1 MDSNN
6 KTYYGYK
13 PKPKDVVKL
22 EAYVRNNTD
31 SGVLSN
37 DKAKINN
44 NVTNKVLKNKREK
57 ICQR

>member
-44 NVTNKVLKNKREK
+44 NVTNKVLKNKRIK
-57 ICQR
+57 

>member
-1 MDSNN
+1 MESNN

-22 EAYVRNNTD
+22 EAYVRNNAT
-31 SGVLSN
+31 SGVLNN

-44 NVTNKVLKNKREK
+44 NATNKVLKNKRIK
-57 ICQR
+57 